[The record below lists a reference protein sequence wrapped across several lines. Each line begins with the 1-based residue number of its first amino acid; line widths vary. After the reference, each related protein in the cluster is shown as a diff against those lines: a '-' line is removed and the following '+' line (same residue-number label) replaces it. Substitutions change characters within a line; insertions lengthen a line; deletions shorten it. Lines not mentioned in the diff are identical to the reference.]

1 MTQSETTVAVFNS
14 HDQAEQAVLAL
25 AKAGID
31 PRKISIIGRDFKS
44 EEHALGFYTI
54 GDRLK
59 SFGGLGAFWG
69 TLAGI
74 LFGAFVMFIPVFGH
88 LIVLGPLASTIVSGI
103 EGAAIGGAAGALV
116 GALTAIGVPKD
127 QAIRYEAAVG
137 ANKFLVTVQGSNE
150 DTKLSKSVLQPMQPV
165 ELNTH
170 EQKEVQTA

>member
-1 MTQSETTVAVFNS
+1 
-14 HDQAEQAVLAL
+14 
-25 AKAGID
+25 
-31 PRKISIIGRDFKS
+31 
-44 EEHALGFYTI
+44 
-54 GDRLK
+54 
-59 SFGGLGAFWG
+59 
-69 TLAGI
+69 
-74 LFGAFVMFIPVFGH
+74 MFIPVFGH

-137 ANKFLVTVQGSNE
+137 ANKVLVTVQGSNE